1 MAYSNLASTY
11 LSEIEAYV
19 MANENGAD
27 AVKAEYMAKLD
38 SVSTMGDSQKATDD
52 YYKTLFENYGNTNY
66 DMFDETSSDRVR
78 DADGNPKYTSY
89 EEDSDGLYI
98 NIEGSASERGLYHGY
113 NVQKAEGNLDR
124 INNGW
129 KDSYHLENV
138 VDDKGNVKSY
148 GIDYYIENA
157 RNDAEREMLQSK
169 KDGLLAEKDKWT
181 KIYDDESA
189 ISDRAYMESE
199 IATTKSYL
207 TCGFRDGDSDAV
219 ERNSVNLA
227 KLQVEYFNKYESKE
241 LTGDELA
248 SRQEFITELRNSLEK
263 DNSSQSVIE
272 DIFGRN
278 EVGASNAALSSKETP
293 DSTAKAYETK
303 IDSEMSRTEK
313 MEFIGDFEKTG
324 YSTNMIGD
332 NEFRANKNRYVQFKQ
347 DCDMELNS
355 NDKEWLIKCY
365 ESEGINS
372 ADEAKDH
379 AARKPVIDQY
389 KKDIIAD
396 FESTSPRINSQVDA
410 EAYAAKKAT
419 VNSWKKELGLDKE
432 SEDDKSVSSETTI
445 LDAETPKADLPDA
458 DKKPDPY
465 AFTPEPKPD
474 GMSDADYQAKCEADK
489 QAHINDVN
497 SKMADAV
504 IRGDYS
510 VGQERI
516 EMLEAEGYDYTQ
528 VQAIVNEK
536 MAVYQAQ
543 TAVTQ
548 PESVSEKVES
558 VSEKNEAEEVVEV
571 SSEKRTAVPPTKST
585 TKSSRRELT
594 DETEIS
600 NDDTLTRGE
609 HESTLPEG
617 SESTG
622 KNISRRSLSEDTKPE
637 EKAAE
642 KPIDKTVSEQE
653 SKDNVFVQ
661 NPAKISPYIS
671 NPKMVDPYIKNQP
684 EGNVYLDQY
693 DAFNP
698 NAKDKT
704 VNTSRFDRAS
714 ELGQVSG
721 NSSEMSAQ
729 YDE

>member
-1 MAYSNLASTY
+1 M
-11 LSEIEAYV
+11 
-19 MANENGAD
+19 
-27 AVKAEYMAKLD
+27 
-38 SVSTMGDSQKATDD
+38 
-52 YYKTLFENYGNTNY
+52 
-66 DMFDETSSDRVR
+66 
-78 DADGNPKYTSY
+78 
-89 EEDSDGLYI
+89 
-98 NIEGSASERGLYHGY
+98 
-113 NVQKAEGNLDR
+113 
-124 INNGW
+124 
-129 KDSYHLENV
+129 
-138 VDDKGNVKSY
+138 
-148 GIDYYIENA
+148 
-157 RNDAEREMLQSK
+157 
-169 KDGLLAEKDKWT
+169 
-181 KIYDDESA
+181 
-189 ISDRAYMESE
+189 
-199 IATTKSYL
+199 
-207 TCGFRDGDSDAV
+207 
-219 ERNSVNLA
+219 
-227 KLQVEYFNKYESKE
+227 
-241 LTGDELA
+241 
-248 SRQEFITELRNSLEK
+248 
-263 DNSSQSVIE
+263 
-272 DIFGRN
+272 
-278 EVGASNAALSSKETP
+278 
-293 DSTAKAYETK
+293 
-303 IDSEMSRTEK
+303 
-313 MEFIGDFEKTG
+313 
-324 YSTNMIGD
+324 
-332 NEFRANKNRYVQFKQ
+332 
-347 DCDMELNS
+347 
-355 NDKEWLIKCY
+355 
-365 ESEGINS
+365 
-372 ADEAKDH
+372 
-379 AARKPVIDQY
+379 
-389 KKDIIAD
+389 
-396 FESTSPRINSQVDA
+396 
-410 EAYAAKKAT
+410 
-419 VNSWKKELGLDKE
+419 
-432 SEDDKSVSSETTI
+432 
-445 LDAETPKADLPDA
+445 PDA

-571 SSEKRTAVPPTKST
+571 SSEKRTVVPPTKST